1 MVVKR
6 SLKANPYPQ
15 EDIMKIYAINGGPR
29 KKHNTVRLLQ
39 AALDGAAGA
48 PCAEPVE
55 TEMIH
60 LYDLAYNGCKSC
72 FACKK
77 IGGKSYGHCAV
88 KDDLTPVL
96 EKLSQ
101 ADGLIFGSPIYFGNI
116 TGNLRSFFERLMFAY
131 FVYDKE
137 YSSLAPKRMPTAFIY
152 TMNVTEAEMEQYGY
166 RSNLQGLEMFAG
178 RLFGAPQVL
187 HVCNTY
193 QFDDYSKYKC
203 ERFSEP
209 DKAAYR
215 DAHFPKNLA
224 DARSLGAAMVTGG
237 K

>member
-1 MVVKR
+1 MVKQF
-6 SLKANPYPQ
+6 LTANTLPKENP
-15 EDIMKIYAINGGPR
+15 MKIYAINGGPR
-29 KKHNTVRLLQ
+29 KKHNTVKLLQ
-39 AALDGAAGA
+39 AALDGAAAA
-48 PCAEPVE
+48 PCGEAVE

-60 LYDLAYNGCKSC
+60 LYDLAYKGCVSC

-101 ADGLIFGSPIYFGNI
+101 ADGLIFGSPIYFGNV
-116 TGNLRSFFERLMFAY
+116 TGMLRSFLERLLFPF

-152 TMNVTEAEMEQYGY
+152 AMNVSRAEMEQYGY
-166 RSNLQGLEMFAG
+166 LQNLKGMETFAG
-178 RLFGAPQVL
+178 RLFGEPQVL
-187 HVCNTY
+187 HACNTY

-209 DKAAYR
+209 EKAAYR
-215 DAHFPKNLA
+215 DAHFPQELEE
-224 DARSLGAAMVTGG
+224 ARKIGAALITAG

>member
-1 MVVKR
+1 
-6 SLKANPYPQ
+6 
-15 EDIMKIYAINGGPR
+15 MKIYAINGGPR
-29 KKHNTVRLLQ
+29 KKNNTATLLQ
-39 AALDGAAGA
+39 AALDGAASA
-48 PCAEPVE
+48 PCSEAVE

-60 LYDLAYNGCKSC
+60 LYDLAYNGCVSC

-77 IGGKSYGHCAV
+77 IGSKSYGHCAV
-88 KDDLTPVL
+88 KDDLTAVL
-96 EKLSQ
+96 EKLAQ

-116 TGNLRSFFERLMFAY
+116 TGKLRSFFERLLFPF

-152 TMNVTEAEMEQYGY
+152 TMNVSGDEMAQYGY
-166 RSNLQGLEMFAG
+166 RQNLQGMEMFAG
-178 RLFGAPQVL
+178 RLFGEPQVL
-187 HVCNTY
+187 HACNTY

-209 DKAAYR
+209 EKAAYR
-215 DAHFPKNLA
+215 DAHFPQELEA
-224 DARSLGAAMVTGG
+224 ARKIGAALITAG

>member
-1 MVVKR
+1 MVKQF
-6 SLKANPYPQ
+6 LTANTLPKENP
-15 EDIMKIYAINGGPR
+15 MKIYAINGGPR
-29 KKHNTVRLLQ
+29 KKHNTVKLLQ
-39 AALDGAAGA
+39 AALDGAAAA
-48 PCAEPVE
+48 PCGEAVE

-60 LYDLAYNGCKSC
+60 LYDLAYNGCVSC

-101 ADGLIFGSPIYFGNI
+101 ADGLIFGSPIYFGNV
-116 TGNLRSFFERLMFAY
+116 TGMLRSFLERLLFP
-131 FVYDKE
+131 FSVYDKE

-152 TMNVTEAEMEQYGY
+152 AMNVSRAEMEQYGY
-166 RSNLQGLEMFAG
+166 LQNLKGMETFAG
-178 RLFGAPQVL
+178 RLFGEPQVL
-187 HVCNTY
+187 HACNTY

-209 DKAAYR
+209 EKAAYR
-215 DAHFPKNLA
+215 DAHFPQDLEQ
-224 DARSLGAAMVTGG
+224 ARRIGAAMVAAAR
-237 K
+237 